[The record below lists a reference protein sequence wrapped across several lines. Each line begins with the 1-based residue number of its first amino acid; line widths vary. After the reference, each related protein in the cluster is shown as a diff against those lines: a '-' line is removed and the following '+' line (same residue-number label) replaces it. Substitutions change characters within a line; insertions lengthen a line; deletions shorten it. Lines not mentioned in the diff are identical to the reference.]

1 MKVFVTGSSGL
12 IGSEIVSY
20 FDAQGAS
27 VFGIDNNMRA
37 DFFGREGDTTWNMR
51 RLQHSTRRFR
61 HHFVDI
67 RDRPAVSRLFKTEG
81 PFDLIVHAAAQP
93 SHDLAASRPLD
104 DFDVNATGTLNMLEA
119 TRKLSP
125 EAVFVH
131 LSTNKVY
138 GDAPNEIPLVE
149 LETRWEYSRPE
160 DWNGVREDM
169 RIDRSL
175 HSVFGA
181 GKVAADVMVQEY
193 GKYFGMRTTALRGG
207 CLTGPNHSGVELH
220 GFLSYLIR
228 CQLTGRRYR
237 VFGHKGKQ
245 VRDNIHS
252 LDVSRTIEAIYR
264 NPRSGGEVYN
274 LGGGRENSCS
284 ILEAFSTMR
293 ELSGKA
299 MDHTYVEEARK
310 GDHICYISDLSKL
323 RSHYPQLAKW
333 EKSLADIFEE
343 ITRSWHERL
352 EVIAKTTVSIPD
364 AQGQVAAALHA
375 AGKPT
380 ETDEATATLATRER
394 FRDDYQRRKDPIRDD
409 RLLWRAQA
417 FRHICHI
424 LPGQTI
430 LELGCGE
437 GRFTCQL
444 HAVTR
449 GANPITA
456 LSFDPET
463 KRPDHLPADV
473 EFVGSGSFEEALR
486 GRRFDFIVAHDLLDA
501 RNCAWLAQGVAEAL
515 SPGGQ
520 AVFWESNPWNPVLR
534 LNRWIGSLFNRKDPR
549 RLLSRPRL
557 YELLSEIGLVRV
569 FAAHNDF
576 VYRPLPKRAMWLLR
590 NASILL
596 ENAPL
601 LRYLSG
607 SILLHG
613 QKPPRHVPR
622 PAVSLAEHA
631 SLAKSVSF
639 VIPCHN
645 EEMNIGPLITRLR
658 ELFDDYVHEIIPVDD
673 NSKDGTREVIRQLAE
688 RDERIKPIFRSP
700 PNGVGRA
707 ISEGLAS
714 ATGQWVLSMD
724 CDFQHLLPEV
734 RDLFDA
740 AAAGAYDVVVGSR
753 FSRHS
758 VLLNYPFMKIVANR
772 GFHALAQL
780 VLLRRFRDLT
790 NNLKLMR
797 REVVEQLQ
805 LKRPHFAVN
814 AETGLQPLMMGYAI
828 KEVPISW
835 INRTSDMG
843 ASSFRLLKVG
853 GGYWNVLWDL
863 WLRTFGLGAYRNLP
877 VRGDHKKTWRQLG
890 IAPRKLTIQR

>member
-20 FDAQGAS
+20 FDAQGAQ
-27 VFGIDNNMRA
+27 VTGIDNNMRA

-67 RDRPAVSRLFKTEG
+67 RDRPALDRLFKIEG

-125 EAVFVH
+125 EAVVVH

-138 GDAPNEIPLVE
+138 GDAPNEIPLKE
-149 LETRWEYSRPE
+149 LETRWEYARPE
-160 DWNGVREDM
+160 DYNGVREDM

-193 GKYFGMRTTALRGG
+193 GRYFNMRTFALRGG

-220 GFLSYLIR
+220 GFLSYLVR
-228 CQLTGRRYR
+228 CQLTGRQYR
-237 VFGHKGKQ
+237 IFGHKGKQ

-252 LDVSRTIEAIYR
+252 LDVSRTIEAIYKA
-264 NPRSGGEVYN
+264 PRPGGEVYN

-284 ILEAFSTMR
+284 ILEAFTKMQ

-299 MDHTYVEEARK
+299 MNHTYVDQARK
-310 GDHICYISDLSKL
+310 GDHICYISDLAKL
-323 RSHYPQLAKW
+323 RNHYPELARW
-333 EKSLADIFEE
+333 QKSLDDIFEE
-343 ITRSWHERL
+343 IARSWHERL
-352 EVIAKTTVSIPD
+352 ELEAKTIV
-364 AQGQVAAALHA
+364 QVGASDNSHAAAT
-375 AGKPT
+375 GTGFT
-380 ETDEATATLATRER
+380 EADEATQTLATRER
-394 FRDDYQRRKDPIRDD
+394 FRDDYQRRRDPISDD

-417 FRHICHI
+417 FRHLCHI

-437 GRFTCQL
+437 GRFTRQL

-449 GANPITA
+449 GGNPITA
-456 LSFDPET
+456 VTFCEQT
-463 KRPDHLPADV
+463 QRPAALPADV

-486 GRRFDFIVAHDLLDA
+486 GRRFDFVVAHDLLDA

-515 SPGGQ
+515 NPGGQ
-520 AVFWESNPWNPVLR
+520 VVFWESNPWNPVLR
-534 LNRWIGSLFNRKDPR
+534 LNRWLGSLLKRKDPR
-549 RLLSRPRL
+549 RLVSRPRL

-569 FAAHNDF
+569 FAVHNDF
-576 VYRPLPKRAMWLLR
+576 VYRPLPRRAMWLLR
-590 NASILL
+590 NGSILL

-622 PAVSLAEHA
+622 PAVSLAEQP
-631 SLAKSVSF
+631 SLKKAVSF

-658 ELFDDYVHEIIPVDD
+658 ELFDEYIHEIIPVDD
-673 NSKDGTREVIRQLAE
+673 NSKDGTREVIRQLVE
-688 RDERIKPIFRSP
+688 RDRRIKPIFRSP

-707 ISEGLAS
+707 ITDGLSA
-714 ATGQWVLSMD
+714 ATGEWVLSMD

-740 AAAGAYDVVVGSR
+740 AAEGSYDVVVGSR

-772 GFHALAQL
+772 GFHTLAQIL
-780 VLLRRFRDLT
+780 LLRRFRDLT

-797 REVVEQLQ
+797 RDVVDQLQ

-835 INRTSDMG
+835 INRTPDMG

-853 GGYWNVLWDL
+853 GGYWHVLWHL
-863 WLRTFGLGAYRNLP
+863 WLRTFGLGSYRKLP
-877 VRGDHKKTWRQLG
+877 VRGQHKKTWRQLG
-890 IAPRKLTIQR
+890 LAPKKAVANTK